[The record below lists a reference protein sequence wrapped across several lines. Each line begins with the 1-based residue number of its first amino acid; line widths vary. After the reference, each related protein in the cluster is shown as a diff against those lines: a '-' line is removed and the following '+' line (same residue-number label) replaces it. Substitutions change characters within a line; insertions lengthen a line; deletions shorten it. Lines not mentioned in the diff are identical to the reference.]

1 MYLAGIMRRKRM
13 LTTSFEVQHPFMY
26 FIVIQS
32 RNVIVFHGTHR
43 KFNNDISM
51 EIQYRDEL

>member
-1 MYLAGIMRRKRM
+1 MRRKRM
-13 LTTSFEVQHPFMY
+13 LPTSFEVQHPFMY

-32 RNVIVFHGTHR
+32 RNVIVFHGSHR
-43 KFNNDISM
+43 KFNDDDISM